1 MRKHM
6 RTLVIGAIGLM
17 LALAGCVPLFQ
28 GDITTF
34 LTPIP
39 YDSAGRPMAIT
50 AGLHGG
56 TDAGVVTDVD
66 ADAEEVW
73 TALRSFGLP
82 FLSDAQVTVEGRGVG
97 STRTIVM
104 DGMEVVER
112 LDKIDDANRT
122 LTISG
127 IGGNIPVANFGGTVS
142 VTDLGAG
149 RSQVNWRSSFDAD
162 GVTIDEAKA
171 VISGGMTAQALSL
184 STFAKDGLLPAA
196 VAEIKAADAAAMAAG
211 TATSGTDAAPTES
224 GGMTDMVDMTMS
236 GPVQLFA
243 MLHADAGEPGVYEF
257 PGADGPVVVD
267 GAPVSPGFLVLTEA
281 GDAMAHTAGNDMNSV
296 TVSDQMMADGQI
308 VVDSITSEGPGWVVM
323 HASVDGKPGPVVGSA
338 GVQAGLNENVAVTI
352 DMDALNAVLA
362 EYPPVPVMTDD
373 TAMTEA
379 PAVTTEAPAATTE
392 APAATT
398 EAPAVTTEAPA
409 ATTEAPAATTEAP
422 AVTTEAPAATTEAPA
437 ATTEA
442 PAATTET
449 PAATTEAP
457 AATTEAPAA
466 TTEAPAATTTAAP
479 AASAGTGTT
488 AEVNVKSLRVRVGPG
503 LDFGVS
509 GGVSLGDIYPVTASD
524 PNGEWVEVEVPAVR
538 YGTGWVFVEYVNLSG
553 DGNMVAV
560 PKALGTAVVNT
571 NGGRLRVRS
580 ASGLDAPIIGYVFD
594 GRVFKIVGISD
605 DGGWLQVEVPGVNGE
620 SWISSDW
627 VIQK

>member
-28 GDITTF
+28 GDITML
-34 LTPIP
+34 LTPVP
-39 YDSAGRPMAIT
+39 YDSTGRPMAIT

-56 TDAGVVTDVD
+56 TETSVVTDVD
-66 ADAEEVW
+66 ADADEVW
-73 TALRSFGLP
+73 TAVRSFGLP
-82 FLSDAQVTVEGRGVG
+82 FLSGAAVTVQGRGIG

-122 LTISG
+122 LTWSG
-127 IGGNIPVANFGGTVS
+127 IGGNVPIANYGGNVR

-149 RSQVNWRSSFDAD
+149 RSQVKWNSSFDAD
-162 GVTIDEAKA
+162 GVTIDEAKSVVSAA
-171 VISGGMTAQALSL
+171 VTAQALGL
-184 STFAKDGLLPAA
+184 SAFAKDGRLAAA
-196 VAEIKAADAAAMAAG
+196 VVEIKAAEAAALAVEPAPAPSVADALAG
-211 TATSGTDAAPTES
+211 I
-224 GGMTDMVDMTMS
+224 TDMADMSMS

-267 GAPVSPGFLVLTEA
+267 GAPVSPAFLVMDAA
-281 GDAMAHTAGNDMNSV
+281 GDAMSYTAGSDMNSV
-296 TVSDQMMADGQI
+296 TVSDQMMTDGQI
-308 VVDSITSEGPGWVVM
+308 VVDSVTSEAPGWIVM
-323 HASVDGKPGPVVGSA
+323 HASVDGKPGPVVGNA
-338 GVQAGLNENVAVTI
+338 GVQAGVNENIGVTI
-352 DMDALNAVLA
+352 DMNALNAVLA
-362 EYPPVPVMTDD
+362 EYPPMP
-373 TAMTEA
+373 AMTGDA
-379 PAVTTEAPAATTE
+379 TATTE
-392 APAATT
+392 A
-398 EAPAVTTEAPA
+398 
-409 ATTEAPAATTEAP
+409 
-422 AVTTEAPAATTEAPA
+422 
-437 ATTEA
+437 
-442 PAATTET
+442 

-466 TTEAPAATTTAAP
+466 TTEAPAATTEAPAATTEAPAATTEAPAATTEAPAATTEAPAATTEAPAATTEAPAATTEAPAATTEAP
-479 AASAGTGTT
+479 AASAGTGTN

-509 GGVSLGDIYPVTASD
+509 GGVSLGDVYPVTASD

-553 DGNMVAV
+553 DGTMVAV

-605 DGGWLQVEVPGVNGE
+605 DGKWLQVQVPGVSGE

-627 VIQK
+627 VTKK

>member
-28 GDITTF
+28 GDITML
-34 LTPIP
+34 LTPVP
-39 YDSAGRPMAIT
+39 YDSTGRPMAIT

-56 TDAGVVTDVD
+56 TETSVVTDVD
-66 ADAEEVW
+66 ADADEVW
-73 TALRSFGLP
+73 TAVRSFGLP
-82 FLSDAQVTVEGRGVG
+82 FLSGAAVTVQGRGIG

-122 LTISG
+122 LTWSG
-127 IGGNIPVANFGGTVS
+127 IGGNVPIANYGGNVR

-149 RSQVNWRSSFDAD
+149 RSQVKWNSSFDAD
-162 GVTIDEAKA
+162 GVTIDEAKSVVSAA
-171 VISGGMTAQALSL
+171 VTAQALGL
-184 STFAKDGLLPAA
+184 SAFAKDGRLAAA
-196 VAEIKAADAAAMAAG
+196 VVEIKAAEAAALAVEPAPAPSVADALAG
-211 TATSGTDAAPTES
+211 I
-224 GGMTDMVDMTMS
+224 TDMADMSMS

-267 GAPVSPGFLVLTEA
+267 GAPVSPAFLVMDAA
-281 GDAMAHTAGNDMNSV
+281 GDAMSYTAGSDMNSV
-296 TVSDQMMADGQI
+296 TVSDQMMTDGQI
-308 VVDSITSEGPGWVVM
+308 VVDSVTSEAPGWIVM

-338 GVQAGLNENVAVTI
+338 GVQAGVNENVTVAI
-352 DMDALNAVLA
+352 DMGALNTVLA
-362 EYPPVPVMTDD
+362 QYPPAPVMTDS
-373 TAMTEA
+373 
-379 PAVTTEAPAATTE
+379 
-392 APAATT
+392 
-398 EAPAVTTEAPA
+398 
-409 ATTEAPAATTEAP
+409 
-422 AVTTEAPAATTEAPA
+422 PAATTEAPA

-442 PAATTET
+442 PAA
-449 PAATTEAP
+449 
-457 AATTEAPAA
+457 
-466 TTEAPAATTTAAP
+466 
-479 AASAGTGTT
+479 SAGTGTN

-509 GGVSLGDIYPVTASD
+509 GGVSLGDVYPVTASD

-553 DGNMVAV
+553 DGTMVAV

-605 DGGWLQVEVPGVNGE
+605 DGKWLQVQVPGVSGE

-627 VIQK
+627 VTKK